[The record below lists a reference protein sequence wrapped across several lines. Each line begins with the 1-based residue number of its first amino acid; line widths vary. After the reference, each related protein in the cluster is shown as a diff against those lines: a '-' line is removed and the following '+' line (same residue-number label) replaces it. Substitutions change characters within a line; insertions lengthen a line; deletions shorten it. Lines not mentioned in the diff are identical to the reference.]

1 VSVEKLSG
9 TYTYR
14 SFLDRP
20 EPVDDFD
27 RLRFAQL
34 ELRVSVDTGGA
45 LSGELVF
52 PASAGTAPL
61 AMDVGG
67 TVAGSPLTQIRYTG
81 KGRPDTA
88 IADSTITTPGSR
100 TAGYQ

>member
-67 TVAGSPLTQIRYTG
+67 TVADRRSRRSDTRGKDDQTPRSRIPL
-81 KGRPDTA
+81 
-88 IADSTITTPGSR
+88 
-100 TAGYQ
+100 